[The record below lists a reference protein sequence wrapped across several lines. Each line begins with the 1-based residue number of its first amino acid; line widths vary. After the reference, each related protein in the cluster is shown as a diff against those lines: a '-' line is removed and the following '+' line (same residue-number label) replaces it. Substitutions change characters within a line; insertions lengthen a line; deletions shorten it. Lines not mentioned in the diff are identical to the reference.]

1 MKIRVFLFSLCI
13 SFGTTYT
20 CAQVLTRYYPNGD
33 AIEIVLNKDTIGI
46 GGIDDILPE
55 KLKTMRKMYRM
66 EPFEVTKF
74 IEEDKKLEGC
84 DVPYRFGK
92 GFETSYT
99 LNDGIWTKTEKGRIW
114 EITFRSE
121 GALTLNFIFRNFHLA
136 NGSCLYILNEE
147 NTMIYGPVTS
157 SLTTRV
163 GSFLTDLVSGD
174 CATILIY
181 EPYDVEGETTLT
193 ISKVVHGYRSF
204 SVNMANGS
212 YRGRQP
218 AVRSVLLHW
227 SGT

>member
-33 AIEIVLNKDTIGI
+33 AIENVLNKDTIGI

-121 GALTLNFIFRNFHLA
+121 GAYSINFIFNSFHLPPPWFWFA
-136 NGSCLYILNEE
+136 DS
-147 NTMIYGPVTS
+147 
-157 SLTTRV
+157 
-163 GSFLTDLVSGD
+163 
-174 CATILIY
+174 
-181 EPYDVEGETTLT
+181 
-193 ISKVVHGYRSF
+193 
-204 SVNMANGS
+204 
-212 YRGRQP
+212 
-218 AVRSVLLHW
+218 
-227 SGT
+227 